1 MDENRTCWP
10 TQRTTPDET
19 AARVKVLEEALKL
32 LLGYTEQVELLAYS
46 HGERAIKH
54 PVVHQAI
61 HVLRGKV

>member
-1 MDENRTCWP
+1 MSE
-10 TQRTTPDET
+10 RTTPDA